1 MIKKLNILP
10 WLPAVVW
17 MILIFSLSAQPAAS
31 SNNLSKGVTKIIVEV
46 VGRILPLDI
55 EMSTV
60 NDIVSQFN
68 HFVRKFAHFFAYAV
82 LGFLVAFAFSKSG
95 VQGRRAFLLSL
106 MVCVTYAASDE
117 VHQLFVPGRGCQIK
131 DVMIDSAGSAVGI
144 AVQRAIHNFKNKTY
158 QKTKY

>member
-10 WLPAVVW
+10 WLPAVLW

-82 LGFLVAFAFSKSG
+82 LGFLVVIAFSKSG
-95 VQGRRAFLLSL
+95 VKGRRAFLLSL
-106 MVCVTYAASDE
+106 MVCVIYAASDE
-117 VHQLFVPGRGCQIK
+117 IHQLFVPGRGCQIK
-131 DVMIDSAGSAVGI
+131 DVIIDSAGSAVGI
-144 AVQRAIHNFKNKTY
+144 AVQIVIHNLKNKTY
-158 QKTKY
+158 Q